1 MKKFTRAVSEN
12 TDCSFAFDLGRG
24 KILFISPDIERIT
37 GYAMESFHQN
47 DDLFFNLFDPL
58 NSGEFKT
65 YITHLPEK
73 QRLQTTISIT
83 TATSVLKNVDVK
95 LDVKES
101 GNQKILF
108 GIMRDEGNVVVAV
121 NDIRRNGEKLETL
134 LEGFTDYFFIL
145 NKRWEFL
152 EVNSAFERTFK
163 RKRESLLGMVI
174 WNEFPDI
181 LGTDFEKV
189 YRKALKGRKPVEFTT
204 YFTPLNKWF
213 NTTVYP
219 SNNELTIFGKDVSA
233 EILAAEELVWT
244 KTNLEA
250 LINTTED
257 MIWSID
263 KHKNYVYMNKA
274 FCSAIEQ
281 ITNGTVHEGGH
292 VFENYNYSDD
302 FVTDWSSFYNRG
314 LNDERYT
321 IIYDIESKKEG
332 VGLLS
337 FAISFNPIKNIKGEI
352 TGVGCFGK
360 NITRQLKA
368 EKAMLAQN
376 NKLKNIAALTSH
388 EIRGPVASL
397 LGLIHIL
404 DRKNMAN
411 PDNHEIIELIFEAGN
426 EIDAVIKQI
435 VDNAF
440 MGYFPEQ

>member
-12 TDCSFAFDLGRG
+12 TDCSFAYDLEHG

-37 GYAMESFHQN
+37 GYAMESFHQS
-47 DDLFFNLFDPL
+47 DDLFFSVFDPL

-65 YITHLPEK
+65 YVTHLPEN
-73 QRLQTTISIT
+73 QRLQTSTSII
-83 TATSVLKNVDVK
+83 TAAFVSKNVNIK
-95 LDVKES
+95 LDVK
-101 GNQKILF
+101 GNEGRRTLY
-108 GIMRDEGNVVVAV
+108 GIIREDNAVATE
-121 NDIRRNGEKLETL
+121 DQLRRNGEKLETL
-134 LEGFTDYFFIL
+134 IEGFTDYFFIL
-145 NKRWEFL
+145 NRQWEFI
-152 EVNSAFERTFK
+152 EVNSAFERTVN
-163 RKRESLLGMVI
+163 RKRELLLGKVI

-189 YRKALKGRKPVEFTT
+189 YRKALKGRKPVEFTS
-204 YFTPLNKWF
+204 YFSPRKKWF

-219 SNNELTIFGKDVSA
+219 SNDELTIFGKDVSA

-263 KHKNYVYMNKA
+263 KQMNYVYMNKA

-292 VFENYNYSDD
+292 VFKNYNYSDD
-302 FVTDWSSFYNRG
+302 FVTDWSSFYNKG
-314 LNDERYT
+314 LSGERYT
-321 IIYDIESKKEG
+321 IIYDIESKREG

-337 FAISFNPIKNIKGEI
+337 FAISFNPIKNVKGDI
-352 TGVGCFGK
+352 TGLGCFGK
-360 NITRQLKA
+360 NITQQLKA

-397 LGLIHIL
+397 LGLIHVL

-440 MGYFPEQ
+440 TGYFPE

>member
-1 MKKFTRAVSEN
+1 MKKFTRAVLEN
-12 TDCSFAFDLGRG
+12 TDCSFAFDLERC

-37 GYAMESFHQN
+37 GYTMESFHQN
-47 DDLFFNLFDPL
+47 GDLFFSLFDPL
-58 NSGEFKT
+58 NSWDFKA
-65 YITHLPEK
+65 YVAHLPGN
-73 QRLQTTISIT
+73 QRLQTSISIT

-108 GIMRDEGNVVVAV
+108 GIIRDEGNAVVTV
-121 NDIRRNGEKLETL
+121 NDLRRNGEQLETL
-134 LEGFTDYFFIL
+134 IEGFTDYFFIL
-145 NKRWEFL
+145 NKQWEFT

-181 LGTDFEKV
+181 LGTDFENV

-204 YFTPLNKWF
+204 YFKPLNKWF
-213 NTTVYP
+213 STTVYP
-219 SNNELTIFGKDVSA
+219 SNNGLTIFGKDVSA

-244 KTNLEA
+244 KINLEA

-263 KHKNYVYMNKA
+263 KHMNYVYMNKA
-274 FCSAIEQ
+274 FCSVIEQ

-292 VFENYNYSDD
+292 VFKNYHYTDD
-302 FVTDWSSFYNRG
+302 FVSDWASFYNRG
-314 LNDERYT
+314 LSGERYS
-321 IIYDIESKKEG
+321 IIYDIESKREG
-332 VGLLS
+332 VGLLN
-337 FAISFNPIKNIKGEI
+337 FAISFNPIRNIKGEI
-352 TGVGCFGK
+352 TGLGCFGK
-360 NITRQLKA
+360 NITRQLEA

-376 NKLKNIAALTSH
+376 DKLKNIAALTSH

-440 MGYFPEQ
+440 TEYFPG